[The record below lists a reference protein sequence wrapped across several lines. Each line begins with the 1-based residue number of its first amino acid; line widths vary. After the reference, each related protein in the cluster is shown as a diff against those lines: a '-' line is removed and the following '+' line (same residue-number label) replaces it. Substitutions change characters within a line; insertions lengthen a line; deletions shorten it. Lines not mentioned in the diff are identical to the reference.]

1 MSMSVYVSL
10 YLLICSMHVF
20 SYMSALYIEYSAVQ
34 HRAIVMLY
42 QYGNTTKQGFES
54 RSHTSPDRA

>member
-1 MSMSVYVSL
+1 MSMSMYVSL

-34 HRAIVMLY
+34 HRAIVMLV
-42 QYGNTTKQGFES
+42 S
-54 RSHTSPDRA
+54 IR